1 MFELYYQLFRKLT
14 MLKEACERNELIAH
28 NSNDNINELYHH
40 AYKQA
45 IIRAIEELEEVYN
58 KLSEAE

>member
-14 MLKEACERNELIAH
+14 MLKEASERNELLSH

-45 IIRAIEELEEVYN
+45 IIRAIVELEEVYN
-58 KLSEAE
+58 KLSEVE